1 MYESIESFITLF
13 QFNISR
19 KNDDECIRKLG
30 NDLKAFIEELKLK
43 IKHAS
48 SSTETYRLHLYIRM
62 MFKLIFY
69 TRDISHGKG
78 ERKLTYMMLCAW
90 FKYYPI
96 LTIAAIKI
104 MFGENDEFSI
114 GCWRDVKHL
123 CTHAKSE
130 NMEGFIDTI
139 LTIAHNQTVIDY
151 ASLSSDSCIK
161 ISNIAKWLPR
171 ENSDK
176 FSWIFSR
183 LAVLWCQEA
192 CPCIMNTPKTQFQKQ
207 RALNLCYGNYRK
219 VISSLN
225 RFLETPEIKLCANKL
240 EEQSHI
246 TLSTHS
252 KLNYINTK
260 RSQHFMNIRSFKKKF
275 TYTNNNHSIKIKCN
289 NKLSICD
296 YIKKSLEFSDK
307 NNHISSNY
315 INYQWSNFV
324 EDHNFCLN
332 EVIPMIDVS
341 HSMRQFNNTSLYAAL
356 GLASLIA
363 SKSNLQSKMIIVD
376 NIPSFAEC
384 CDTITD
390 TAIEILRNNPQNTES
405 NFISAFKLVAE
416 AASNTNMSPEKVGG
430 LTFVILSDMFF
441 LNKPEY
447 EDFHQILIQIFGDAG
462 VRSQGGMSY
471 PVPKIVLWNL
481 SQKNIPSDIMPID
494 IQLYPLLSGFST
506 HTIKYIEND
515 THLPDDAFS
524 TLRRI
529 LSSMRYKKID
539 TCIRCFMNQ
548 SLI

>member
-30 NDLKAFIEELKLK
+30 NDLKLFIEKLKFK

-48 SSTETYRLHLYIRM
+48 SSTESYQLHLYIRM
-62 MFKLIFY
+62 MFKLIFH

-104 MFGENDEFSI
+104 MFGGNDEFSI

-123 CTHAKSE
+123 CTYARNE

-139 LTIAHNQTVIDY
+139 LTIAHNQTVADN
-151 ASLSSDSCIK
+151 ASLSTDGCIK
-161 ISNIAKWLPR
+161 ISNVAKWLPR

-176 FSWIFSR
+176 FSWIFSK
-183 LAVLWCQEA
+183 LAILWSQETY
-192 CPCIMNTPKTQFQKQ
+192 PHIMNTPKTQFQRQ
-207 RALNLCYGNYRK
+207 QALNKCHGNYRK

-240 EEQSHI
+240 EEQSLI
-246 TLSTHS
+246 ALTTHS
-252 KLNYINTK
+252 KLNHINTK
-260 RSQHFMNIRSFKKKF
+260 KSPHFMNIRSFRKKI
-275 TYTNNNHSIKIKCN
+275 TYTYNNEQVKIKCN
-289 NKLSICD
+289 NKLPIYD
-296 YIKKSLEFSDK
+296 YIKNSLEFADK
-307 NNHISSNY
+307 NNHISSRY
-315 INYQWSNFV
+315 INYQWCHLLKYH
-324 EDHNFCLN
+324 DFCLDG
-332 EVIPMIDVS
+332 VIPMIDVS
-341 HSMRQFNNTSLYAAL
+341 YSMRQFNNTSLYAAV
-356 GLASLIA
+356 GLATLIA
-363 SKSNLQSKMIIVD
+363 TSSDLQSKMIVVD
-376 NIPSFAEC
+376 DIPSFVKC
-384 CDTITD
+384 GDNITE
-390 TAIEILRNNPQNTES
+390 TAIEVIRNNPQNTES
-405 NFISAFKLVAE
+405 NFISAFELVAE
-416 AASNTNMSPEKVGG
+416 AACKTNMSPENVKG
-430 LTFVILSDMFF
+430 LSFVILSDMFF

-447 EDFHQILIQIFGDAG
+447 EDFHQILIQIFEDAG
-462 VRSQGGMSY
+462 VRSDRGMPF
-471 PVPKIVLWNL
+471 PVPKIILWNL
-481 SQKNIPSDIMPID
+481 SQKNIPPNVMPID

-506 HTIKYIEND
+506 QTIKYIKND

-529 LSSMRYKKID
+529 LSSLRYKDID

-548 SLI
+548 SLV